1 MRAGERHGWR
11 DAQHGIALLTVI
23 LILMLL
29 SSLGLA
35 VALITTFE
43 TRTAANF
50 LAASQALRAA
60 DAGVEL
66 ALPDLTSTTNWSSVL
81 DGSSA
86 STFTDGAA
94 GPRTLADGR
103 SVDLAAVVNLAT
115 CGHAA
120 ACTPAETCAVR
131 DSRPW
136 GPNNPRW
143 RLYMSGAL
151 GSLAPGGGPISPSC
165 YVVVLV
171 ADDPSETDGD
181 PLQDGGM
188 GQGPGAGTLLVRSE
202 AFCPGGAHKVIEATV
217 SRAAPQG
224 LPASGARLVVWREIR
239 EPGA

>member
-1 MRAGERHGWR
+1 MRAGEPYRPRGG
-11 DAQHGIALLTVI
+11 QHGIALLTVI
-23 LILMLL
+23 LIVMLV
-29 SSLGLA
+29 SSLALA

-43 TRTAANF
+43 TRAAANF

-66 ALPDLTSTTNWSSVL
+66 ALPDLASTANWTAVL

-103 SVDLAAVVNLAT
+103 SIDLAEVVNLAT

-120 ACTPAETCAVR
+120 ACTAAETCAVR

-151 GSLAPGGGPISPSC
+151 GSLAPGGLIPPSC
-165 YVVVLV
+165 YLVVLV
-171 ADDPSETDGD
+171 ADDPSETDGN
-181 PLQDGGM
+181 PLQDGGT
-188 GQGPGAGTLLVRSE
+188 GQGAGAGTLLVRSE
-202 AFCPGGAHKVIEATV
+202 AFCPGGAHKVVEATV
-217 SRAAPQG
+217 SRAAQQG
-224 LPASGARLVVWREIR
+224 LLASGVRLVVWREIR